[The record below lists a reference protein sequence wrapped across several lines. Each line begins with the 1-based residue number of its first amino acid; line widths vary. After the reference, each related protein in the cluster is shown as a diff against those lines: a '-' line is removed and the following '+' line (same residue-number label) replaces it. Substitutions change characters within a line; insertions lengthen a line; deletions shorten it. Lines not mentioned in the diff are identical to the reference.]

1 MFSTSRANRVASAES
16 ALIVRPLS
24 NSNRRCCGM
33 LGDRPA
39 RGWID
44 WGRHRRRGENK
55 WRFRCQSVSRGM
67 TRDRRELTF
76 LTNCLRVD
84 LYS

>member
-16 ALIVRPLS
+16 ALIARPLS

-44 WGRHRRRGENK
+44 WWTAAAVRKSGG
-55 WRFRCQSVSRGM
+55 FDVSQS
-67 TRDRRELTF
+67 REG
-76 LTNCLRVD
+76 
-84 LYS
+84 